1 MTTVNSSTVQT
12 AATGSTTSTTG
23 TTSSSTS
30 SSSVNNPNAAL
41 NKNSFMQLLLTEMQY
56 QDPTQPMDT
65 DKILTQTSQLA
76 TLESAD
82 NTNNTL
88 TSLAATLQNSQQF
101 AAASLIGKVVDTGD
115 NTIQGNGDGTS
126 TTFQVYFPSAVA
138 SGTAS
143 ITDSS
148 GNLVKK
154 IGIGANSTGTYNL
167 SWDGTD
173 TTGKTAAKG
182 TYSVNVSYLDTNG
195 QTQSTKVG
203 VYPVDS
209 IQYNGTQT
217 LVGVGPN
224 YVPIANI
231 KTIY

>member
-1 MTTVNSSTVQT
+1 MTDVTSTAVQT
-12 AATGSTTSTTG
+12 AATGSTTSTKS
-23 TTSSSTS
+23 TTT
-30 SSSVNNPNAAL
+30 NPNATLGKDA
-41 NKNSFMQLLLTEMQY
+41 FMKLLLTEMQY

-65 DKILTQTSQLA
+65 GQILQQTSELA

-88 TSLAATLQNSQQF
+88 TSLATTLQNSQQF
-101 AAASLIGKVVDTGD
+101 SAASLIGKVVDTGD

-126 TTFQVYFPSAVA
+126 TTFPIYFPSGVSTGTANITDANGNAVA
-138 SGTAS
+138 S
-143 ITDSS
+143 
-148 GNLVKK
+148 
-154 IGIGANSTGTYNL
+154 IGIRANSTGTYNL
-167 SWDGTD
+167 TWDGKD
-173 TTGKTAAKG
+173 SAGNIMPKG
-182 TYSVNVSYLDTNG
+182 SYSVNATYTDTNG
-195 QTQSTKVG
+195 ATQSTKVG

-224 YVPIANI
+224 YLPLSSI